1 MSKLIHA
8 SSLQAFKDKYTDWEQ
23 VTSPVY
29 RAISFTGDGYIIT
42 HGKAMK
48 TSVEGSTNPWGLA
61 LNLVAQDLTVTVA
74 GESKTVKLPVIGV
87 ANGTATTATLSADGK
102 ITVNHNNVGTAGKY
116 GPSADADDTISIP
129 EITTNDQGHVSA
141 VTNRTATLNRVKR
154 TASSGSGALLFAAAS
169 AGTGETYFNTAITVN
184 GGNLSATN
192 FTEGGVLLSAKYAD
206 IAHKSVKGTLSVLG
220 HVTLSDSTSTSVYAD
235 GVAATP
241 KAVGDAL
248 KAAKAYADG
257 ILGANDAMVFKGTVG
272 TGGTLTNLPV
282 KGYSVGWTYRVV
294 SVGNYAGVG
303 CEVGDLIIAIVGS
316 NGTETSVTNSHWTVA
331 QTNIDGA
338 VTADALLA
346 ASQLVIGKGGVKGVQ
361 TLAAGVVGQVLKINS
376 SGVPSWDS
384 DTNTD
389 TWRSI
394 NVNGSQLL
402 NSSASSGPLNFA
414 AASGSGITVSGASG
428 TVTIGSSFGALGIFN
443 GSDAN
448 ALGSYSP
455 TSALSLAFGGGLQ
468 AGITGD
474 KINVSHINKITA
486 QTTNKLGSI
495 KFDANGHITGFTEV
509 TSLKNPYAVSFGVG
523 SSLTSYDGS
532 GAVSFKIA
540 AGTTSGTGSSDF
552 SLAASHA
559 GDVVTITPTYTKKY
573 RSVGFYAN
581 NTTGT
586 VTSAHADTNFDQLK
600 LKPGNANVT
609 LGWDATAKAMTI
621 STVDTNTWRKVTACK
636 LGSTTAGQMLST
648 SIGTDDLEFSSD
660 FAWSGDNSAS
670 AKLHMVWT
678 EVAEDGTI
686 TYAV

>member
-1 MSKLIHA
+1 
-8 SSLQAFKDKYTDWEQ
+8 
-23 VTSPVY
+23 
-29 RAISFTGDGYIIT
+29 
-42 HGKAMK
+42 MK
-48 TSVEGSTNPWGLA
+48 TSVEGSTNPWGLD
-61 LNLVAQDLTVTVA
+61 LTLSAQNLTVTVA

-102 ITVNHNNVGTAGKY
+102 ITVSHANVGTAGTY
-116 GPSADADDTISIP
+116 GPSADSDSTINVA
-129 EITTNDQGHVSA
+129 EITTNAQGHVSA

-154 TASSGSGALLFAAAS
+154 TASSGSGALLFAPSS
-169 AGTGETYFNTAITVN
+169 AGTGEVNFNTAIAVS
-184 GGNLSATN
+184 GGNLSATT
-192 FTEGGVLLSAKYAD
+192 FTEGGTLLSAKYAD
-206 IAHKSVKGTLSVLG
+206 LAHKSVKGTTSALG
-220 HVTLSDSTSTSVYAD
+220 HVTLSDSTSTSAYVD

-248 KAAKAYADG
+248 KAAKSYADG
-257 ILGANDAMVFKGTVG
+257 ILAANDAMVFKGTLG
-272 TGGTLTNLPV
+272 TGGTVTSLPV
-282 KGYSVGWTYRVV
+282 KGYSAGWTYRVV
-294 SVGNYAGVG
+294 TAGTYAGVV
-303 CEVGDLIIAIVGS
+303 CEIGDLIIAVVNS
-316 NGTETSVTNSHWTVA
+316 NGTETTVTNAHWTVA

-338 VTADALLA
+338 VTADANLS
-346 ASQLVIGKGGVKGVQ
+346 ASQLLIGKGGVKGIQ
-361 TLAAGVVGQVLKINS
+361 TLAPGSNGQVLKINA
-376 SGVPSWDS
+376 SGVPAWAS
-384 DTNTD
+384 DINTD
-389 TWRSI
+389 TWRQI
-394 NVNGSQLL
+394 TVGGTALL
-402 NSSASSGPLNFA
+402 GTATNTGALNFA

-495 KFDANGHITGFTEV
+495 TYDANGHITGFTEV

-552 SLAASHA
+552 SLSASHT
-559 GDVVTITPTYTKKY
+559 GGVVTITPTYTKKY
-573 RSVGFYAN
+573 RSVGFYAS

-621 STVDTNTWRKVTACK
+621 STIDTNTWRKVTACK

>member
-8 SSLQAFKDKYTDWEQ
+8 ASFQAYKDKYTDWEQ

-29 RAISFTGDGYIIT
+29 RAIAYTSDGYIIT

-48 TSVEGSTNPWGLA
+48 TSVEGSTNPWGLD
-61 LNLVAQDLTVTVA
+61 LTLSAQNLTVTVA
-74 GESKTVKLPVIGV
+74 GETKTVKLPVIGV

-102 ITVNHNNVGTAGKY
+102 ITVNHANVGTAGTY
-116 GPSADADDTISIP
+116 GPSADSDSTINVA
-129 EITTNDQGHVSA
+129 EITTNAQGHVSA

-154 TASSGSGALLFAAAS
+154 TASSGSGALLFAPSS
-169 AGTGETYFNTAITVN
+169 AGTGEVNFNTAIAVS
-184 GGNLSATN
+184 GGNLSATT

-206 IAHKSVKGTLSVLG
+206 LAHKSVKGTTSVLG
-220 HVTLSDSTSTSVYAD
+220 HVTLSDSTSTSAYVD
-235 GVAATP
+235 GIAATP

-248 KAAKAYADG
+248 KAAKSYADG
-257 ILGANDAMVFKGTVG
+257 ILAANDAMVFKGTLG
-272 TGGTLTNLPV
+272 TGGTVTSLPV
-282 KGYSVGWTYRVV
+282 KGYSAGWTYRVV
-294 SVGNYAGVG
+294 TAGTYAGVV
-303 CEVGDLIIAIVGS
+303 CEIGDLIIAVVNS
-316 NGTETSVTNSHWTVA
+316 NGTETTVTNAHWTVA

-338 VTADALLA
+338 VTADANLS

-361 TLAAGVVGQVLKINS
+361 TLAPGSNGQVLKINA
-376 SGVPSWDS
+376 SGVPAWAS
-384 DTNTD
+384 DINTD
-389 TWRSI
+389 TWRQI
-394 NVNGSQLL
+394 TVGGTALL
-402 NSSASSGPLNFA
+402 GTATNTGALNFA
-414 AASGSGITVSGASG
+414 AASSSGITVSGASG

-509 TSLKNPYAVSFGVG
+509 TSLKNPNAVSFGVG

-552 SLAASHA
+552 SLSASHA
-559 GDVVTITPTYTKKY
+559 GGVVTITPTYTKKY

-621 STVDTNTWRKVTACK
+621 STIDTNTWRKVTACK